1 MIITRKSLPRRTF
14 LRGLGTT
21 LALPLLD
28 AMAPALSLAK
38 GPAANPAMRLG
49 FVYVPNGIIMNRWT
63 PVGEGAGF
71 QFAPTMQALE
81 PFRDRMLVLSGL
93 AQLNGRALGDGPG
106 DHARA
111 GATWLTGVHPKKTGG
126 ADIHAGISV
135 DQIAARELGKTTQL
149 GSLEIG
155 LESPTLAGDCDSG
168 YSCAYTNTISWRS
181 PTTPNPMEINPRA
194 VFERLFGDGDSTDP
208 AARLA
213 SLNEQRSILDY
224 IAGDV
229 DRLKGGLGASD
240 CGKLT
245 EYLEAIRDVERRIQ
259 MAEEQNATLTLP
271 VMERPASIPEEF
283 EAHARLMMDLMVL
296 AYQTDMT
303 RVASCM
309 FAREASNRSYRSIG
323 VPDGHHSMTHHDND
337 PVKIEKVVKINRL
350 HVETFAY
357 LLQKM
362 QSTPDGDGTLLD
374 HSMILYGSSISDG
387 NAHTHDELPLV
398 LVGGAC
404 GQITGGR
411 HLRFPSD
418 TPMNNLLLTMLFK
431 AGLHPTAKLGDS
443 SGFLEHL
450 SDV

>member
-1 MIITRKSLPRRTF
+1 M
-14 LRGLGTT
+14 
-21 LALPLLD
+21 LD
-28 AMAPALSLAK
+28 AMAPALCLAK
-38 GPAANPAMRLG
+38 DPAANPPMRMG
-49 FVYVPNGIIMNRWT
+49 FVYVPNGIIMDKWT
-63 PVGEGAGF
+63 PVGEGPDF
-71 QFAPTMQALE
+71 KFAPTMQALE
-81 PFRDRMLVLSGL
+81 PFRDRTLVLSGL
-93 AQLNGRALGDGPG
+93 AQANGRALGDGPG

-111 GATWLTGVHPKKTGG
+111 GATWLTGVHPKKTEG
-126 ADIHAGISV
+126 ADIHAGVSV

-181 PTTPNPMEINPRA
+181 PTTPNPMEISPRA

-229 DRLKGGLGASD
+229 HRLESGLGAVD
-240 CGKLT
+240 CVKLS
-245 EYLEAIRDVERRIQ
+245 EYLEAIRDIERRIQ
-259 MAEEQNATLTLP
+259 LAEDQNATLTLP
-271 VMERPASIPEEF
+271 VMERPGSIPEAF
-283 EAHARLMMDLMVL
+283 EEHSRLMMDLMVL

-323 VPDGHHSMTHHDND
+323 VPDGHHSVTHHDND
-337 PVKIEKVVKINRL
+337 PVKIEKVVKINQL
-350 HVETFAY
+350 HAQTFAY

-362 QSTPDGDGTLLD
+362 QLTRDGDGTLLD

-387 NAHTHDELPLV
+387 NAHTHDNLPLV

-404 GQITGGR
+404 GQIKGGR
-411 HLRFPSD
+411 HLRFSKE
-418 TPMNNLLLTMLFK
+418 TPMNNLLLTLLYK
-431 AGLHPTAKLGDS
+431 AGLHPAAKIGDS
-443 SGFLEHL
+443 NGFLEHL